1 MASISL
7 LEGKK
12 QLLKIQ
18 VPRFVGLQ
26 HAFHWGTVLRRAL
39 SVKLSRL
46 ALGLMSV
53 FLSLYLLLQFY
64 MQYSGKKITVTVRV
78 IIYSK
83 NYFHVAMVC
92 KVSVVFS
99 CKYYRIEVD
108 FSNMDGFVPAC

>member
-46 ALGLMSV
+46 ALALMSV

-64 MQYSGKKITVTVRV
+64 MQYSGKNYC
-78 IIYSK
+78 YSTCH
-83 NYFHVAMVC
+83 NLLFP
-92 KVSVVFS
+92 
-99 CKYYRIEVD
+99 RGND
-108 FSNMDGFVPAC
+108 L

>member
-64 MQYSGKKITVTVRV
+64 MQYSGKKITVTVRA

-83 NYFHVAMVC
+83 NYFHVAMIC
-92 KVSVVFS
+92 KVSAVFS
-99 CKYYRIEVD
+99 CKCYRIEVD
-108 FSNMDGFVPAC
+108 FSNVDGFVPAC

>member
-64 MQYSGKKITVTVRV
+64 MQYSGKKITVTVRA
-78 IIYSK
+78 IIYS
-83 NYFHVAMVC
+83 FHVAMIC
-92 KVSVVFS
+92 KVSAVFS
-99 CKYYRIEVD
+99 CKCCKI
-108 FSNMDGFVPAC
+108 